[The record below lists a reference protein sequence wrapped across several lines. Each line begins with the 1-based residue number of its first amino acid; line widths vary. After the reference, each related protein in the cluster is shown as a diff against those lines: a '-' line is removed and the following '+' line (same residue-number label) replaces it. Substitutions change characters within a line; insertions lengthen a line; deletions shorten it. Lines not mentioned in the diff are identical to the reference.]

1 MSTRRSF
8 LGSATAAGVMA
19 GLVASPAAAEDGS
32 GPSPAGG
39 PGARRA
45 RAREAIVAVNSG
57 MRSHYAALKSEL
69 ITRLSP
75 VLVVQN
81 DARGGRFTL
90 VHEDTQESLHPV
102 GEVFELA
109 KSVSH
114 VPLGVFSIIAPHLS
128 DRIPNLPGADRIDPH
143 DLAMVAFADA
153 AATDWITPLRQY
165 ADTLAAAR
173 RQLGRA
179 GLPPELVAS
188 CAWVLDRALAFI
200 EASAA
205 ARSFDIRSFEDFS
218 HSVHAGIRT
227 NMRYAAEAQIA
238 GVRGLLRKWRA
249 RIGEEAWQD
258 LYTVVLSQ
266 WATSELNQNSIIIRP
281 CMNPAKVATHLIDLP
296 AAEPL
301 SDPVFVALDNLAR
314 IVQDNIAAE
323 LVFPSDRAAAD
334 ALKGPQD
341 LLADEILDQL
351 GAPAP
356 APAPVPA
363 PAPAPAPGTASYVA
377 PAGAG
382 RGTCPV
388 TRTAPAPRQD
398 GTPHGPGPR

>member
-1 MSTRRSF
+1 MTTRRSF
-8 LGSATAAGVMA
+8 LGRTTAAGVLA
-19 GLVASPAAAEDGS
+19 GLAASPAAAEDGS
-32 GPSPAGG
+32 EAPAGDPASRRG
-39 PGARRA
+39 RA
-45 RAREAIVAVNSG
+45 RDAIVAVNSG
-57 MRSHYAALKSEL
+57 MRSHYAALKSDL
-69 ITRLSP
+69 IAQLSP

-81 DARGGRFTL
+81 DARGGKFTL
-90 VHEDTQESLHPV
+90 VHDGTQESLHPV

-128 DRIPNLPGADRIDPH
+128 DRVPNVPGADRIDPH
-143 DLAMVAFADA
+143 DLAMVAYKDTAT
-153 AATDWITPLRQY
+153 TDWITPLRQY

-173 RQLGRA
+173 RQLDQA
-179 GLPPELVAS
+179 GIPPELVVS
-188 CAWVLDRALAFI
+188 CARVLDGALSFI
-200 EASAA
+200 EVSTT

-218 HSVHAGIRT
+218 HSVYAAIRT

-238 GVRGLLRKWRA
+238 GVQGLLRKWRA

-266 WATSELNQNSIIIRP
+266 WATSALNQNSIIIRP

-351 GAPAP
+351 GAAT
-356 APAPVPA
+356 
-363 PAPAPAPGTASYVA
+363 PGATAYST
-377 PAGAG
+377 PAGGG
-382 RGTCPV
+382 RSACPV
-388 TRTAPAPRQD
+388 DP
-398 GTPHGPGPR
+398 GPGAD

>member
-1 MSTRRSF
+1 MTTRRSF
-8 LGSATAAGVMA
+8 LGRTTAAGVMA
-19 GLVASPAAAEDGS
+19 GLAASPAAAEDGS
-32 GPSPAGG
+32 GALADDPAVRRG
-39 PGARRA
+39 RA
-45 RAREAIVAVNSG
+45 RDAIVAVNSG
-57 MRSHYAALKSEL
+57 MRSHYAALKSDL
-69 ITRLSP
+69 IAQLSP

-90 VHEDTQESLHPV
+90 IHDGTQESLHPV

-128 DRIPNLPGADRIDPH
+128 DRVPNVPGADRIDPH
-143 DLAMVAFADA
+143 DLAMLAFKDTAT
-153 AATDWITPLRQY
+153 TDWITPLRQY

-173 RQLGRA
+173 RQLDQA
-179 GLPPELVAS
+179 GIPPELVVS
-188 CAWVLDRALAFI
+188 CARVLDGALSFI
-200 EASAA
+200 AASTA

-218 HSVHAGIRT
+218 HSVYAGIRT
-227 NMRYAAEAQIA
+227 NMRYAAEAQIT
-238 GVRGLLRKWRA
+238 GVQGVLRTWRA

-323 LVFPSDRAAAD
+323 LVFPSDHAAAD

-351 GAPAP
+351 DAATAYSAP
-356 APAPVPA
+356 
-363 PAPAPAPGTASYVA
+363 T
-377 PAGAG
+377 GAG
-382 RGTCPV
+382 RGACPV
-388 TRTAPAPRQD
+388 ARRGSASQRAGTAHD
-398 GTPHGPGPR
+398 L

>member
-1 MSTRRSF
+1 MTTRRSF
-8 LGSATAAGVMA
+8 LGRTTAVGVMA
-19 GLVASPAAAEDGS
+19 GLAASPAAAEDGS
-32 GPSPAGG
+32 GAPADALAGRRR
-39 PGARRA
+39 GARD
-45 RAREAIVAVNSG
+45 AIVAVNSG
-57 MRSHYAALKSEL
+57 MRSHYAALKSDL
-69 ITRLSP
+69 IAQLSP

-81 DARGGRFTL
+81 DAKGGRFTL
-90 VHEDTQESLHPV
+90 VHDGTQESLHPV

-128 DRIPNLPGADRIDPH
+128 GRIPNVPGADRIDSH
-143 DLAMVAFADA
+143 DLAMVAFKDTAN
-153 AATDWITPLRQY
+153 TDWITPLRQY

-173 RQLGRA
+173 RELDQA
-179 GLPPELVAS
+179 GIPPEMVVS
-188 CAWVLDRALAFI
+188 CERVLDGALSFI
-200 EASAA
+200 QVSTE

-218 HSVHAGIRT
+218 HSVYAGIRT

-238 GVRGLLRKWRA
+238 GVQDILRKWRA
-249 RIGEEAWQD
+249 RIGEEAWRD

-281 CMNPAKVATHLIDLP
+281 CMNPAKVSTHLIDLP

-301 SDPVFVALDNLAR
+301 SDPVSVALDNLAR

-351 GAPAP
+351 SAATPGAA
-356 APAPVPA
+356 AHSEPV
-363 PAPAPAPGTASYVA
+363 
-377 PAGAG
+377 GAG
-382 RGTCPV
+382 RGVCPV
-388 TRTAPAPRQD
+388 TRRGSASQQGGTAHD
-398 GTPHGPGPR
+398 L

>member
-1 MSTRRSF
+1 MTTRRSF
-8 LGSATAAGVMA
+8 LGRTTAAGVMA
-19 GLVASPAAAEDGS
+19 GLAASPAGAADGTGS
-32 GPSPAGG
+32 GALAGDPAVRRG
-39 PGARRA
+39 RA
-45 RAREAIVAVNSG
+45 RDAIVAVNSG
-57 MRSHYAALKSEL
+57 MRAHYAALKSDL
-69 ITRLSP
+69 IARLGP

-90 VHEDTQESLHPV
+90 VHDGTQESLHPV

-128 DRIPNLPGADRIDPH
+128 DRVPNLPGADRIDPH
-143 DLAMVAFADA
+143 DLRMVAFKGA
-153 AATDWITPLRQY
+153 ATTDWIVPLREY
-165 ADTLAAAR
+165 ADTLTAAR
-173 RQLGRA
+173 QQLDQA
-179 GLPPELVAS
+179 GIPPEMVVS
-188 CAWVLDRALAFI
+188 CARVLDGALAFI
-200 EASAA
+200 EVSTAA
-205 ARSFDIRSFEDFS
+205 GSFDIRSFEDFS
-218 HSVHAGIRT
+218 HGVYAGIRT

-238 GVRGLLRKWRA
+238 GVQGVLRKWRA
-249 RIGEEAWQD
+249 RIGEEAWRD

-351 GAPAP
+351 GAAT
-356 APAPVPA
+356 
-363 PAPAPAPGTASYVA
+363 PGAAAYSA
-377 PAGAG
+377 PAGTG
-382 RGTCPV
+382 RGACPV
-388 TRTAPAPRQD
+388 TRRGAAPRQG
-398 GTPHGPGPR
+398 GTAHDL

>member
-1 MSTRRSF
+1 MTTRRSF
-8 LGSATAAGVMA
+8 LGRTTAAGVMA
-19 GLVASPAAAEDGS
+19 GLAASPAAAEDGS
-32 GPSPAGG
+32 RALADDPAVRRG
-39 PGARRA
+39 RA
-45 RAREAIVAVNSG
+45 RDAIVAVNSG
-57 MRSHYAALKSEL
+57 MRSHYAALKSDL
-69 ITRLSP
+69 IAQLSP

-90 VHEDTQESLHPV
+90 VHDGKQESLHPV

-128 DRIPNLPGADRIDPH
+128 DRVPNVPGADRIDPH
-143 DLAMVAFADA
+143 DLAMLAFKDT
-153 AATDWITPLRQY
+153 ATADWITPLRQY

-173 RQLGRA
+173 RQLDQA
-179 GLPPELVAS
+179 GIPPELAVS
-188 CAWVLDRALAFI
+188 CARVLDGALSFI
-200 EASAA
+200 EASTA

-218 HSVHAGIRT
+218 HSVYAGIRT
-227 NMRYAAEAQIA
+227 NMRYAAEAQIT
-238 GVRGLLRKWRA
+238 GVQGVLRTWRA

-323 LVFPSDRAAAD
+323 LVFPSDHAAAD

-351 GAPAP
+351 GAATAYSAP
-356 APAPVPA
+356 
-363 PAPAPAPGTASYVA
+363 T
-377 PAGAG
+377 GAG
-382 RGTCPV
+382 RGACPV
-388 TRTAPAPRQD
+388 ARRGSASQPSGTAHD
-398 GTPHGPGPR
+398 L

>member
-1 MSTRRSF
+1 MTTRRSF
-8 LGSATAAGVMA
+8 LGCTTAAGVMA
-19 GLVASPAAAEDGS
+19 GLAAPPAAAEDGS
-32 GPSPAGG
+32 GAPADDLAVRRG
-39 PGARRA
+39 RA
-45 RAREAIVAVNSG
+45 RDAIVAVNSG
-57 MRSHYAALKSEL
+57 MRSHYAALKSDL
-69 ITRLSP
+69 IAQLSP

-90 VHEDTQESLHPV
+90 IHDGTQESLHPV

-128 DRIPNLPGADRIDPH
+128 DRVPNVPGANRIDAH
-143 DLAMVAFADA
+143 DLAMVAFKDTTN
-153 AATDWITPLRQY
+153 TDWITPLRQY

-173 RQLGRA
+173 RQLDQA
-179 GLPPELVAS
+179 GIPPEMVVS
-188 CAWVLDRALAFI
+188 CERVLDGALRFI
-200 EASAA
+200 QLSTTD
-205 ARSFDIRSFEDFS
+205 RSFDIRSFEDFS
-218 HSVHAGIRT
+218 YSVYADIRT

-238 GVRGLLRKWRA
+238 GVQGVLRKWRA
-249 RIGEEAWQD
+249 RIGESAWQD

-266 WATSELNQNSIIIRP
+266 WATSQLNQNSIIIRP
-281 CMNPAKVATHLIDLP
+281 CMNPVKVASHLIDLP

-323 LVFPSDRAAAD
+323 LVFPSDRPAAD

-351 GAPAP
+351 GAPT
-356 APAPVPA
+356 
-363 PAPAPAPGTASYVA
+363 PGAAAYSATARA
-377 PAGAG
+377 ERGA
-382 RGTCPV
+382 CPV
-388 TRTAPAPRQD
+388 TRSGSASQQGGTAHDR
-398 GTPHGPGPR
+398 

>member
-1 MSTRRSF
+1 MTTRRSF
-8 LGSATAAGVMA
+8 LGRTTAAGVMA
-19 GLVASPAAAEDGS
+19 GLAASPAAAEDGS
-32 GPSPAGG
+32 RALADDPAVRRG
-39 PGARRA
+39 RA
-45 RAREAIVAVNSG
+45 RDAIVAVNSG
-57 MRSHYAALKSEL
+57 MRSHYAALKSDL
-69 ITRLSP
+69 IAQLSP

-90 VHEDTQESLHPV
+90 VHDGTQESLHPV

-128 DRIPNLPGADRIDPH
+128 DRVPNVPGADRIDPH
-143 DLAMVAFADA
+143 DLAMLAFKDTAT
-153 AATDWITPLRQY
+153 TDWITPLRQY

-173 RQLGRA
+173 RQLDQA
-179 GLPPELVAS
+179 GIPPELVVS
-188 CAWVLDRALAFI
+188 CARVLDGALSFI
-200 EASAA
+200 KASTV
-205 ARSFDIRSFEDFS
+205 ARCFDIRSFEDFS
-218 HSVHAGIRT
+218 HSVYAGIRT
-227 NMRYAAEAQIA
+227 NMRYAAEAQIT
-238 GVRGLLRKWRA
+238 GVQGVLRTWRA

-323 LVFPSDRAAAD
+323 LVFPSDHAAAD

-351 GAPAP
+351 DAATAYSAP
-356 APAPVPA
+356 
-363 PAPAPAPGTASYVA
+363 T
-377 PAGAG
+377 GAG
-382 RGTCPV
+382 RGACPV
-388 TRTAPAPRQD
+388 ARRGSASQPAGTARD
-398 GTPHGPGPR
+398 L

>member
-1 MSTRRSF
+1 MTTRRSF
-8 LGSATAAGVMA
+8 LGRTTAAGVMA
-19 GLVASPAAAEDGS
+19 GLAASPAAAEDGS
-32 GPSPAGG
+32 GAPADALAGRRR
-39 PGARRA
+39 GARD
-45 RAREAIVAVNSG
+45 AIVAVNSG
-57 MRSHYAALKSEL
+57 MRSHYAALKADL
-69 ITRLSP
+69 IAQLSP

-81 DARGGRFTL
+81 DAKGGRFTL
-90 VHEDTQESLHPV
+90 VHNGTQESLHPV

-114 VPLGVFSIIAPHLS
+114 VPLGVFSIIAPHVS
-128 DRIPNLPGADRIDPH
+128 DRIPNVPGADRIDSH
-143 DLAMVAFADA
+143 DLAMVAFKDTAN
-153 AATDWITPLRQY
+153 TDWITPLRQY

-173 RQLGRA
+173 RELDQA
-179 GLPPELVAS
+179 GIPPEMVVS
-188 CAWVLDRALAFI
+188 CERVLDGALSFI
-200 EASAA
+200 EVSTV

-218 HSVHAGIRT
+218 HSVYAGIRT

-238 GVRGLLRKWRA
+238 GVQDVLRKWRA
-249 RIGEEAWQD
+249 RIGEEAWRD

-281 CMNPAKVATHLIDLP
+281 CMNPAKVSTHLIDLP

-301 SDPVFVALDNLAR
+301 SDPVSVALDNLAR

-351 GAPAP
+351 SAATPGAA
-356 APAPVPA
+356 AHSAPV
-363 PAPAPAPGTASYVA
+363 
-377 PAGAG
+377 GAG
-382 RGTCPV
+382 RGVCPV
-388 TRTAPAPRQD
+388 TRRGSASQQD
-398 GTPHGPGPR
+398 GTAHDL

>member
-1 MSTRRSF
+1 MTTRRSF
-8 LGSATAAGVMA
+8 LGRTTAAGVMA
-19 GLVASPAAAEDGS
+19 GLAASPAAAEDGS
-32 GPSPAGG
+32 GAPADD
-39 PGARRA
+39 PAARRG
-45 RAREAIVAVNSG
+45 RARDAIVAVNNG
-57 MRSHYAALKSEL
+57 MRSHYAALKSDL
-69 ITRLSP
+69 IAQLSP

-81 DARGGRFTL
+81 DSRGGRFTL
-90 VHEDTQESLHPV
+90 VHDGTQESLHPV

-128 DRIPNLPGADRIDPH
+128 DRVPNVPGADRIDPH
-143 DLAMVAFADA
+143 DLAMVAYKDTAT
-153 AATDWITPLRQY
+153 TDWITPLRQY

-173 RQLGRA
+173 RQLDQA
-179 GLPPELVAS
+179 GIPPELVVS
-188 CAWVLDRALAFI
+188 CARVLDGALSFI
-200 EASAA
+200 EVSTT

-218 HSVHAGIRT
+218 HSVYAGIRT

-238 GVRGLLRKWRA
+238 GVQGLLRKWRA

-266 WATSELNQNSIIIRP
+266 WATSALNQNSIIIGP

-351 GAPAP
+351 GA
-356 APAPVPA
+356 VT
-363 PAPAPAPGTASYVA
+363 PGTAAYSA

-382 RGTCPV
+382 RSACPV
-388 TRTAPAPRQD
+388 D
-398 GTPHGPGPR
+398 PGPAAE

>member
-1 MSTRRSF
+1 MTTRRSF
-8 LGSATAAGVMA
+8 LGRTTAAGVMA
-19 GLVASPAAAEDGS
+19 GLAASPAAAEDGS
-32 GPSPAGG
+32 GAPAGDPAVRRG
-39 PGARRA
+39 RA
-45 RAREAIVAVNSG
+45 RDAIVAVNSG
-57 MRSHYAALKSEL
+57 MRSHYAALKSDL
-69 ITRLSP
+69 IAQLSP

-90 VHEDTQESLHPV
+90 VHDGTQESLHPV

-128 DRIPNLPGADRIDPH
+128 HRVPNIPGADRIDPH
-143 DLAMVAFADA
+143 DLAMIAFKDTAT
-153 AATDWITPLRQY
+153 TDWITPLRQY

-173 RQLGRA
+173 QQLDQA
-179 GLPPELVAS
+179 GIPPEVVVS
-188 CAWVLDRALAFI
+188 CARVLDGALSFI
-200 EASAA
+200 EVSTA
-205 ARSFDIRSFEDFS
+205 ARSFDIRSFQGFS
-218 HSVHAGIRT
+218 SSVYADIRT
-227 NMRYAAEAQIA
+227 NMRYAAEAQIT
-238 GVRGLLRKWRA
+238 GVQGVLRKWRA

-301 SDPVFVALDNLAR
+301 SDPVLVALDNLAR

-323 LVFPSDRAAAD
+323 LVFPSDQEAAD

-351 GAPAP
+351 GAATPGA
-356 APAPVPA
+356 AYS
-363 PAPAPAPGTASYVA
+363 APG
-377 PAGAG
+377 GAK
-382 RGTCPV
+382 RGACPV
-388 TRTAPAPRQD
+388 VTRRGSASQQG
-398 GTPHGPGPR
+398 GTTHDL

>member
-1 MSTRRSF
+1 MTTRRSF
-8 LGSATAAGVMA
+8 LGRTTAAGVMA
-19 GLVASPAAAEDGS
+19 GLTASPAAAEDRS
-32 GPSPAGG
+32 GANADDPA
-39 PGARRA
+39 ARRG
-45 RAREAIVAVNSG
+45 RARDAIVAVNSG
-57 MRSHYAALKSEL
+57 MRSHYAALKSDL
-69 ITRLSP
+69 IAQLSP

-90 VHEDTQESLHPV
+90 VHDGTQESLHPV

-128 DRIPNLPGADRIDPH
+128 ERVPNVPGADRIDPH
-143 DLAMVAFADA
+143 DLAMVAFKDTAT
-153 AATDWITPLRQY
+153 TDWITPLRQY
-165 ADTLAAAR
+165 ASTLAAAR
-173 RQLGRA
+173 RQLDQA
-179 GLPPELVAS
+179 GIPPEMVVS
-188 CAWVLDRALAFI
+188 CARVLDGALSFI
-200 EASAA
+200 EVSTA

-218 HSVHAGIRT
+218 HSVYAGIRT

-238 GVRGLLRKWRA
+238 GVQGVLRTWRA

-323 LVFPSDRAAAD
+323 LVFPSDRTAAD

-351 GAPAP
+351 GAA
-356 APAPVPA
+356 
-363 PAPAPAPGTASYVA
+363 TAYSA

-382 RGTCPV
+382 RSACPV
-388 TRTAPAPRQD
+388 TRRGPASQQGGKVHD
-398 GTPHGPGPR
+398 L

>member
-1 MSTRRSF
+1 MTTRRSF
-8 LGSATAAGVMA
+8 LGRTTAVGVMA
-19 GLVASPAAAEDGS
+19 GLAASPAAAEAGS
-32 GPSPAGG
+32 GAPPSAPAV
-39 PGARRA
+39 RRG
-45 RAREAIVAVNSG
+45 RAHDAIVAVNSG
-57 MRSHYAALKSEL
+57 MRSHYAALKSDL
-69 ITRLSP
+69 IAQLSP

-90 VHEDTQESLHPV
+90 VHDGTQESLHPV

-128 DRIPNLPGADRIDPH
+128 DRIPNVPGADRIDAH
-143 DLAMVAFADA
+143 DLAMVAFKDTAT
-153 AATDWITPLRQY
+153 TDWITPLRQY
-165 ADTLAAAR
+165 ADTLATAR
-173 RQLGRA
+173 RQLDQA
-179 GLPPELVAS
+179 GIPPEMVVS
-188 CAWVLDRALAFI
+188 CAQVLDGALSFI
-200 EASAA
+200 EVSTAG
-205 ARSFDIRSFEDFS
+205 RSFDIRSFEDFS
-218 HSVHAGIRT
+218 SSVYAGIRT

-238 GVRGLLRKWRA
+238 GVQGILRKWRT

-334 ALKGPQD
+334 ALKGPKD

-351 GAPAP
+351 GAA
-356 APAPVPA
+356 AY
-363 PAPAPAPGTASYVA
+363 SA

-382 RGTCPV
+382 RGVCPV
-388 TRTAPAPRQD
+388 IRRGSAPQQGGTAHD
-398 GTPHGPGPR
+398 L

>member
-1 MSTRRSF
+1 MTTRRRF
-8 LGSATAAGVMA
+8 LGRTTAVGVMA
-19 GLVASPAAAEDGS
+19 GLAASPAAAEDGS
-32 GPSPAGG
+32 GALAGDPAA
-39 PGARRA
+39 ARRGEA
-45 RAREAIVAVNSG
+45 RDAIVAVNSG

-69 ITRLSP
+69 IEQLSP
-75 VLVVQN
+75 VVVVQN
-81 DARGGRFTL
+81 DAKGGRFTL
-90 VHEDTQESLHPV
+90 VHDGTLESLHPV

-128 DRIPNLPGADRIDPH
+128 ERVPNVPGAERIDAH
-143 DLAMVAFADA
+143 DLAMVAFKDTAS
-153 AATDWITPLRQY
+153 TDWITPLRQY
-165 ADTLAAAR
+165 ADTLAVAR
-173 RQLGRA
+173 RHLDQA
-179 GLPPELVAS
+179 GIPPEMVAS
-188 CAWVLDRALAFI
+188 CASVLDGALSFI
-200 EASAA
+200 EGSIA

-218 HSVHAGIRT
+218 CGVYAGIRT

-238 GVRGLLRKWRA
+238 GVQGILRKWRA

-281 CMNPAKVATHLIDLP
+281 CMNPAKVNTHLIDLP

-341 LLADEILDQL
+341 LLADEILEQL

-356 APAPVPA
+356 GAAAYSVPVEA
-363 PAPAPAPGTASYVA
+363 RE
-377 PAGAG
+377 GA
-382 RGTCPV
+382 CPV
-388 TRTAPAPRQD
+388 TRRGSASQQGGTAYDR
-398 GTPHGPGPR
+398 

>member
-1 MSTRRSF
+1 MTTRRSF
-8 LGSATAAGVMA
+8 LGGTTVAGVMA
-19 GLVASPAAAEDGS
+19 GLATSPAAAEDGS
-32 GPSPAGG
+32 GAPSGAPAVRRGQ
-39 PGARRA
+39 ARD
-45 RAREAIVAVNSG
+45 AIVAVNSA
-57 MRSHYAALKSEL
+57 MRSHYAALKSDL
-69 ITRLSP
+69 IAQLSP

-81 DARGGRFTL
+81 DARGGKFTL
-90 VHEDTQESLHPV
+90 VHNGTQESLHPV

-114 VPLGVFSIIAPHLS
+114 APLGVFSIIAPHLS
-128 DRIPNLPGADRIDPH
+128 DKVPNVPGAERIDAH
-143 DLAMVAFADA
+143 DLAMVAFKDTAT
-153 AATDWITPLRQY
+153 TDWITPLREY

-173 RQLGRA
+173 RQLDQA
-179 GLPPELVAS
+179 GIPPEMAVS
-188 CAWVLDRALAFI
+188 CARVLEGTLAFI
-200 EASAA
+200 EVSTA

-238 GVRGLLRKWRA
+238 GVQGALRKWRA
-249 RIGEEAWQD
+249 RIGEKAWQD

-351 GAPAP
+351 DAATPGAA
-356 APAPVPA
+356 AY
-363 PAPAPAPGTASYVA
+363 SA

-382 RGTCPV
+382 MGTCPV
-388 TRTAPAPRQD
+388 TRRGLAT
-398 GTPHGPGPR
+398 